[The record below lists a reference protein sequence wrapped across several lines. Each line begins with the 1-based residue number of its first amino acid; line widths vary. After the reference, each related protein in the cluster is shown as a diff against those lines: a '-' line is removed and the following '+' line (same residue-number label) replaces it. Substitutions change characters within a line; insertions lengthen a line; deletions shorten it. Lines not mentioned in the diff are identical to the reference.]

1 MSATPARR
9 FPLLL
14 GPTGTGKSELAIAL
28 AERLNGEV
36 ISADSR
42 AIYKSMNVG
51 TAKPSSEE
59 RKRIPHHL
67 IDIRELD
74 EHYDVMEFRR
84 DVLAV
89 IQDSLKR
96 RKLPIVVGGSTL
108 YVAVLTGTFF
118 EGPTADAK
126 VRQRLETQPLAE
138 LRRRLEH
145 IDPEAAARIHPND
158 AVRTV
163 RALEVYEL
171 TGMTISQ
178 ARRESRVPFPYS
190 FLKIGLTLTR
200 SELYARLNQRVDQ
213 MLERGLLDEARRLKA
228 RLKPE
233 MQAYRTIGYEECFAY
248 LDGKLSYQQAVS
260 LIKQHTRQFAKRQ
273 LTWFKS
279 DREIHWIEVTG
290 KTTEQVLT
298 EVLQTLRPFIEKR
311 N

>member
-1 MSATPARR
+1 MNATPARR

-28 AERLNGEV
+28 AERLHGEV

-51 TAKPSSEE
+51 TAKPSSED

-67 IDIRELD
+67 IDIRELE

-89 IQDSLKR
+89 IQDILKR

-145 IDPEAAARIHPND
+145 IDPEAAARIHPHD
-158 AVRTV
+158 PVRTV

-228 RLKPE
+228 RLEPE
-233 MQAYRTIGYEECFAY
+233 MQAYRTIGYEECFAH

-260 LIKQHTRQFAKRQ
+260 LIKQHTRQLAKRQ

-298 EVLQTLRPFIEKR
+298 EALQTLRPLIEKR